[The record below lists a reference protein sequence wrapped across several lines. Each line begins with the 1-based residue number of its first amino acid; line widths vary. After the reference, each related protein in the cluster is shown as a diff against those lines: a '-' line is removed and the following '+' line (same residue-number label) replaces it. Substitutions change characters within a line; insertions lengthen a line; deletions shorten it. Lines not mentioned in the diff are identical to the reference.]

1 MVPKNRNNKL
11 VTDLEL
17 EKNRYDER
25 ARNEMQQLSMNNYSS
40 VYDSEFISPIFN
52 KYYELICSVIQP
64 GMQVLEIG
72 AGTGTHT
79 KILIDSGA
87 EVTAQDI
94 SELSLEVLRSKL
106 TNSVTTLTSDMEFIP
121 LKDKTFDCIVCCNV
135 LSYGDPTKVNQE
147 IFRLLKP
154 SGSLIIM
161 DSLNHN
167 YIYRFNRMLH
177 YFRGDRTKSTLKR
190 IPNLNRINKFASK
203 FESSNVYYFGS
214 YFWIC
219 FPISLILGRSIAIKF
234 NKVLEKI
241 KPSSS
246 GAFKFIF
253 VGQKLTSQSR

>member
-25 ARNEMQQLSMNNYSS
+25 ARNELQQLSMNNYSS

-167 YIYRFNRMLH
+167 YIYRFNRMIH
-177 YFRGDRTKSTLKR
+177 YLRGDRTK
-190 IPNLNRINKFASK
+190 
-203 FESSNVYYFGS
+203 
-214 YFWIC
+214 
-219 FPISLILGRSIAIKF
+219 
-234 NKVLEKI
+234 
-241 KPSSS
+241 
-246 GAFKFIF
+246 
-253 VGQKLTSQSR
+253 